1 MDIIITRI
9 PTIKVLD
16 VARKIISIDG
26 EKFVGLKRRTITDPF
41 TELNYLTVT
50 IAKLLYYSTNF
61 ADSKATYD
69 REFDYLYI
77 TLGDKTIESIDRL
90 SEIIDDN
97 GGIGDYQLFIPVEV
111 KDFIDELKKRFV
123 GTCSI
128 GPNNCKNFKDV
139 DDFRISN
146 IPKVLVYGPS
156 STNIVGHNTSIY
168 YYFDSNLYKKYSRKS
183 S

>member
-1 MDIIITRI
+1 MDLITARI
-9 PTIKVLD
+9 PTIKVLN

-26 EKFVGLKRRTITDPF
+26 EKFVCLKRRTITDPF

-50 IAKLLYYSTNF
+50 ITKLLYHSTNLGG
-61 ADSKATYD
+61 SKAIYD

-90 SEIIDDN
+90 SEIIGDDEDFSN
-97 GGIGDYQLFIPVEV
+97 YQLFIPVEV

-123 GTCSI
+123 GTCVV
-128 GPNNCKNFKDV
+128 GPNNCKNFEDV

-146 IPKVLVYGPS
+146 IPKVLAYGPS
-156 STNIVGHNTSIY
+156 SANIVTYNTSIY

-183 S
+183 